1 MPRRLIALDTN
12 VLLLLI
18 VGLANPSY
26 IAKHKCLG
34 GRTVADFEMLKLF
47 LEDFEQAVTLPNIL
61 TEVSNLLGQ
70 THGPT
75 EPLFDV
81 LHGVIANLQEIY
93 ISSIQ
98 ASRRPEFVRLQLADC
113 ALVEVAKDDVF
124 ILTTDGPLHRALLA
138 AGYQTANFT
147 HYMEA
152 ARD

>member
-1 MPRRLIALDTN
+1 MIALDTN

-18 VGLANPSY
+18 VGLASPSY

-34 GRTVADFEMLKLF
+34 GRTVNDFEILKLF
-47 LEDFEQAVTLPNIL
+47 LEDFQQAVTLPNVL

-75 EPLFDV
+75 QPLFDV
-81 LHGVIANLQEIY
+81 LRHVIANLKEIC
-93 ISSIQ
+93 IPSIQ
-98 ASRRPEFVRLQLADC
+98 ASRRPEFARLQLADC
-113 ALVEVAKDDVF
+113 ALMEVAKDDVF

-138 AGYQTANFT
+138 AEYKTANFT